1 MKPRRN
7 QRLTPAIAPI
17 TPDQRP
23 PIGELSRA
31 ELVAQNLD
39 LKRLLSVER
48 RRNARIEQILVKH
61 LEETEARNGAL
72 REVVFSNLSTSM
84 LERGRS

>member
-1 MKPRRN
+1 MNLCRSTKLRPAVPP
-7 QRLTPAIAPI
+7 LTPDP
-17 TPDQRP
+17 RP
-23 PIGELSRA
+23 AIGEMTRE
-31 ELVAQNLD
+31 ELIAQNLD
-39 LKRLLSVER
+39 LKRLLSAER

-84 LERGRS
+84 LELGRS